1 MAKDDSKLIADQAKE
16 IASLKAKIS
25 QKEAK
30 ASRAMAEQVDW
41 AKELLAQQNAYNDA
55 LDESRKAAERKKK
68 IDEEIA
74 DYQQFLVDH
83 GKEYSKE
90 QKKILGARI
99 KELKEEKSIEKSLMS
114 QANTQAKI
122 SKLRQKAIPHQKA
135 LSDAQSKLNATN
147 DKYGDSIKD
156 SVSFLGDLRSKIE
169 EIPIIGGILSKAL
182 GLEEL
187 EEEVANK
194 LTDVFSKTLNP
205 EATKQAEAAQE
216 ALDNYDAQIGA
227 LEGGGEASVE
237 LTAGMEG
244 TAEATEGAAGASKG
258 LLASLGPVLIV
269 AAAAYAIFKL
279 FQHALALDQEVTD
292 LARGL
297 GVSKAEAAE
306 THHHLLNIAAT
317 TKVVGANAEALT
329 KAYQE
334 LVAQSGISAINNRK
348 MLESQVL
355 LTKQY
360 GMAGDEA
367 AAFQMTAAG
376 NNVTTE
382 QLMGTVQ
389 GMTEEYNK
397 LTGHA
402 LNHKQIAKDLAKV
415 SKTISAA
422 YKGDV
427 KALTKAALQAK
438 SMNMSME
445 QTATIAGKLL
455 DVEGSIEAEMKAN
468 VLTGKSMNMNLARQL
483 ALQGDSAGAAAEA
496 LKQAG
501 SYDDFLKMNIV
512 QQKAVADA
520 AGMTVDELV
529 AAGQMQK
536 INSALIG
543 KEVKDMSELSEQDR
557 QRLVASGD
565 ISAEK
570 ANELAIQEQQA
581 SVQERLAQ
589 TLDGIKATFISIIDG
604 PLGSIMEAFGAI
616 VGNAHIMKGIITAA
630 AIAAIPFAISMA
642 SAAIS
647 AISAMS
653 AMTLGVGAIAIAGG
667 IAVAAASMASERG
680 KAEKVD
686 DAMIDSDG
694 GLVVKGKKGTY
705 QLNEGD
711 SIVAGTE
718 LGKSSD
724 GGGESGGGGASKGQ
738 LTAIKDLAKEVKG
751 IDWTSLLELEFK
763 FAMIGVAFEALPIDD
778 IKAFGEISG
787 TALTEAGS
795 NLFEGLNNLTEL
807 NGKISWWKL
816 WELEVSFDMIEDVF
830 DEIDME
836 DLTAFAS
843 LANANLKDAGT
854 NLGDGLMALIGWDE
868 NVDYGQLWSLEDSFD
883 MIEDIFDEL
892 DIDDLKGFA
901 ELAGKDLGDIGYEL
915 QDMFNVLGQIDW
927 DAALDALDEM
937 EDGFDYLE
945 DALDEMDYELLNLFA
960 DANWSGAATATTD
973 MMSMLDALTNQ
984 DWSYV
989 TEQMDIFED
998 AMDYLED
1005 ALDEIDFGLIEEFA
1019 SFDMGSASENADSL
1033 INLVKQFSEIGSY
1046 ASDLAAAA
1054 MAMSYLDWAL
1064 WEIDYD
1070 ALEEFADRIPSG
1082 LSETSQLVIDFAA
1095 NMAELAQ
1102 YKDQLEE
1109 AVDAADS
1116 LEDIIDELEGND
1128 FGDFVEGFGRGLK
1141 DIATSIFGG
1150 GEDESSAA
1158 SNPAAETNKLLTTLI
1173 QKIDQPVKINI
1184 SGRVIDELESQQSM
1198 RRSYNTRIDGAYGAN
1213 G

>member
-1 MAKDDSKLIADQAKE
+1 MVFSPI
-16 IASLKAKIS
+16 
-25 QKEAK
+25 
-30 ASRAMAEQVDW
+30 VDMMGFFVDNW
-41 AKELLAQQNAYNDA
+41 
-55 LDESRKAAERKKK
+55 
-68 IDEEIA
+68 
-74 DYQQFLVDH
+74 DYI
-83 GKEYSKE
+83 YPI
-90 QKKILGARI
+90 ILGA
-99 KELKEEKSIEKSLMS
+99 
-114 QANTQAKI
+114 
-122 SKLRQKAIPHQKA
+122 
-135 LSDAQSKLNATN
+135 
-147 DKYGDSIKD
+147 
-156 SVSFLGDLRSKIE
+156 
-169 EIPIIGGILSKAL
+169 
-182 GLEEL
+182 
-187 EEEVANK
+187 
-194 LTDVFSKTLNP
+194 
-205 EATKQAEAAQE
+205 
-216 ALDNYDAQIGA
+216 
-227 LEGGGEASVE
+227 
-237 LTAGMEG
+237 G
-244 TAEATEGAAGASKG
+244 TALAVTMLPTIASMVVAAGAW
-258 LLASLGPVLIV
+258 
-269 AAAAYAIFKL
+269 AI
-279 FQHALALDQEVTD
+279 E
-292 LARGL
+292 
-297 GVSKAEAAE
+297 
-306 THHHLLNIAAT
+306 
-317 TKVVGANAEALT
+317 
-329 KAYQE
+329 
-334 LVAQSGISAINNRK
+334 
-348 MLESQVL
+348 
-355 LTKQY
+355 
-360 GMAGDEA
+360 MA
-367 AAFQMTAAG
+367 
-376 NNVTTE
+376 
-382 QLMGTVQ
+382 
-389 GMTEEYNK
+389 
-397 LTGHA
+397 
-402 LNHKQIAKDLAKV
+402 
-415 SKTISAA
+415 
-422 YKGDV
+422 
-427 KALTKAALQAK
+427 
-438 SMNMSME
+438 
-445 QTATIAGKLL
+445 
-455 DVEGSIEAEMKAN
+455 
-468 VLTGKSMNMNLARQL
+468 
-483 ALQGDSAGAAAEA
+483 
-496 LKQAG
+496 
-501 SYDDFLKMNIV
+501 
-512 QQKAVADA
+512 
-520 AGMTVDELV
+520 
-529 AAGQMQK
+529 
-536 INSALIG
+536 
-543 KEVKDMSELSEQDR
+543 
-557 QRLVASGD
+557 
-565 ISAEK
+565 
-570 ANELAIQEQQA
+570 
-581 SVQERLAQ
+581 
-589 TLDGIKATFISIIDG
+589 
-604 PLGSIMEAFGAI
+604 
-616 VGNAHIMKGIITAA
+616 AA
-630 AIAAIPFAISMA
+630 AIAAISSA
-642 SAAIS
+642 SAA
-647 AISAMS
+647 
-653 AMTLGVGAIAIAGG
+653 TLGLGIAGIAAG
-667 IAVAAASMASERG
+667 IAVGAAALSSAS
-680 KAEKVD
+680 KATKVD
-686 DAMIDSDG
+686 DAMIDPDG

-711 SIVAGTE
+711 SIVAGTGIGGE
-718 LGKSSD
+718 

-901 ELAGKDLGDIGYEL
+901 ELAGKDLGNIGWEL

-927 DAALDALDEM
+927 DAALDALDAM

-989 TEQMDIFED
+989 AEQMDIFED

-1046 ASDLAAAA
+1046 ASNLAAAA